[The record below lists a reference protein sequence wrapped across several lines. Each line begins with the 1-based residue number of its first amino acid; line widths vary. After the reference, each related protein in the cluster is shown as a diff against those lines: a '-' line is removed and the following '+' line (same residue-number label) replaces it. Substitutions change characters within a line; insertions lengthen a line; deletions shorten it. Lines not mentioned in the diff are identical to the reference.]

1 MYALSLSCRRVEL
14 VLSSSPCSS
23 QDECGTTPA
32 AQTNEPAAA
41 EVLLLLRAFVDYTHY
56 EQIMR
61 AAFFSA
67 KGV

>member
-1 MYALSLSCRRVEL
+1 MLT
-14 VLSSSPCSS
+14 SSSCSP

-61 AAFFSA
+61 AAFFSS